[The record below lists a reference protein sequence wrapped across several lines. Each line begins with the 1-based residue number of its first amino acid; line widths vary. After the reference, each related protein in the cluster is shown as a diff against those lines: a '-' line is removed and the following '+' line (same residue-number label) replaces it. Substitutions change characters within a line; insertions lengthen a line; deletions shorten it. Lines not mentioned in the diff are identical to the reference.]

1 MYEISII
8 LSVFA
13 SLLLYEATGIL
24 SGGVVTAGYLS
35 FFINQPERIL
45 STIILAVIIYF
56 VSLFMTKYTIFYG
69 RRRFH
74 FVILLS
80 AILTWLVNTY
90 LVAFIALPRDIRAIG
105 HIIPGL
111 IANDMLRQ
119 GVMRTVLSLALSTAF
134 VYLCRLLLGI
144 V

>member
-1 MYEISII
+1 
-8 LSVFA
+8 
-13 SLLLYEATGIL
+13 
-24 SGGVVTAGYLS
+24 
-35 FFINQPERIL
+35 
-45 STIILAVIIYF
+45 
-56 VSLFMTKYTIFYG
+56 MTKYTIFYG
-69 RRRFH
+69 RRRSH

-134 VYLCRLLLGI
+134 VYLCRFSVLVLYEKVYAKNKTDCLLLIAAAFFAALGI
-144 V
+144 FFSLKFSETRNYPMRMYSLGLQKGWKRHLKQ